1 MQCWEGDYYQ
11 EGDLK
16 GYRTVWF
23 HPGGITN
30 ILSLSNV
37 QKKCKV
43 TNYSTLNEGFLVHKV
58 DGTTQVFR
66 ASTKGLFLSDVK
78 NDAVH
83 VFVNTVLKNKSKY
96 TMKEYSDAVC
106 VYSLQDII
114 GQPSTLDFIKYI
126 ERNMIPNCLVTKADI
141 KTDYQ
146 HKSLCIPSF

>member
-43 TNYSTLNEGFLVHKV
+43 TYESTLNEGFLVHKV

-66 ASTKGLFLSDVK
+66 ASTKGLFLSYVK

-83 VFVNTVLKNKSKY
+83 FFVNTV
-96 TMKEYSDAVC
+96 
-106 VYSLQDII
+106 I
-114 GQPSTLDFIKYI
+114 
-126 ERNMIPNCLVTKADI
+126 
-141 KTDYQ
+141 
-146 HKSLCIPSF
+146 